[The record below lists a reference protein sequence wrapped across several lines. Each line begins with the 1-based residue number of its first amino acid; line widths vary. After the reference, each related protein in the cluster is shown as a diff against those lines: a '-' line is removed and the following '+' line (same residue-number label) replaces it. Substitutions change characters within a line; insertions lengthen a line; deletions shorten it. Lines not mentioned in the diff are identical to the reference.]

1 MINKIDDSVAS
12 KADDEKLQDIGLA
25 YGNIKVFRKTSQ
37 QTCYTTASSGN
48 LLYNYK

>member
-1 MINKIDDSVAS
+1 MLNNIDDSTAS
-12 KADDEKLQDIGLA
+12 KADDDKLRDTDLA